1 MIKIESTT
9 ETIESKGGLI
19 LAGTIAKNAGL
30 ARIKS
35 AFVNTVG
42 AIIVSLFGLLVEGKS
57 EFERMEEKRGSLFFK
72 EALGLPYVY
81 AKETVRRYLEKMS
94 GDAEMIMSN

>member
-19 LAGTIAKNAGL
+19 LAGKIAKKAGL

-35 AFVNTVG
+35 ALANNAG
-42 AIIVSLFGLLVEGKS
+42 AVIVSLFGRFGFLEGNS
-57 EFERMEEKRGSLFFK
+57 GAFFVREPFDFYVTAALFRVLIVAFI
-72 EALGLPYVY
+72 GLH
-81 AKETVRRYLEKMS
+81 TV
-94 GDAEMIMSN
+94 

>member
-19 LAGTIAKNAGL
+19 LAGKIAKKAGL

-35 AFVNTVG
+35 ALANNATRKQRKKG
-42 AIIVSLFGLLVEGKS
+42 
-57 EFERMEEKRGSLFFK
+57 
-72 EALGLPYVY
+72 
-81 AKETVRRYLEKMS
+81 
-94 GDAEMIMSN
+94 